1 MSYNPVTPLS
11 CDCGKTLMKSC
22 ALAYHPVAGCA
33 IATVDLGTCVS
44 VSHYVNVSVL
54 IMFSHKTSVFTL
66 SIVSSP

>member
-44 VSHYVNVSVL
+44 VSTSGACCSKLTMTLVNVSL
-54 IMFSHKTSVFTL
+54 KF
-66 SIVSSP
+66 